1 MLHRPIFCIFS
12 FSFLFRDFFLFHYFL
27 LRPLV
32 DLPASELINQGED
45 GGVEGGPSSE
55 NPAGEPARLKRV
67 NRVSSPERWELK
79 QMLAAKVITRKSES
93 LVDEETF

>member
-1 MLHRPIFCIFS
+1 MFPFPF
-12 FSFLFRDFFLFHYFL
+12 

-45 GGVEGGPSSE
+45 GGGGEGGPAGE
-55 NPAGEPARLKRV
+55 NAAGDPAGGRLKRV

-79 QMLAAKVITRKSES
+79 QMLMAKVITCE
-93 LVDEETF
+93 